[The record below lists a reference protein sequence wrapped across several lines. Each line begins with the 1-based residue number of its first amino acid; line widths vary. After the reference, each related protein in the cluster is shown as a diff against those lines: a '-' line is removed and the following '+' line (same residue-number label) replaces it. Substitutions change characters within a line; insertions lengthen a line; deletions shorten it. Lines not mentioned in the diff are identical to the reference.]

1 MLNELRG
8 DTLVKVAR
16 GGPAN
21 RRFKIRVVHE
31 LGRLNETWP
40 QTVPPCLI
48 NTSAR
53 SCYEGL
59 SLSESRHVFTDA
71 GSTLSGHMFKRIDMP
86 DADVIL
92 FEGFFDASTS
102 DVFFKELNENA
113 AWRRE
118 KIKLYGKRISI
129 PRLTAWYGDQG
140 KSYKYSGITVS
151 PEPWTPALLDIKR
164 AIEAISGIQFNSV
177 LLNMYRTGRD
187 SVAWHSDDEPEL
199 GREPVIGSVSLGQTR
214 VFQFKH
220 KISGLR
226 EEIILRHGS
235 YLLMRGT
242 TQHHWLH
249 QIPKQTT
256 ACDSRINLTFRVVQ

>member
-1 MLNELRG
+1 
-8 DTLVKVAR
+8 
-16 GGPAN
+16 
-21 RRFKIRVVHE
+21 
-31 LGRLNETWP
+31 
-40 QTVPPCLI
+40 
-48 NTSAR
+48 
-53 SCYEGL
+53 
-59 SLSESRHVFTDA
+59 
-71 GSTLSGHMFKRIDMP
+71 
-86 DADVIL
+86 
-92 FEGFFDASTS
+92 
-102 DVFFKELNENA
+102 
-113 AWRRE
+113 
-118 KIKLYGKRISI
+118 
-129 PRLTAWYGDQG
+129 
-140 KSYKYSGITVS
+140 
-151 PEPWTPALLDIKR
+151 LLDIKR